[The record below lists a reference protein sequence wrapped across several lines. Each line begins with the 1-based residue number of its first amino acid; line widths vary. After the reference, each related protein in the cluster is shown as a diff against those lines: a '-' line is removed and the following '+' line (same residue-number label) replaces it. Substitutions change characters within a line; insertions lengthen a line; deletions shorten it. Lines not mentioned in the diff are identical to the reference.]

1 VLTIENLG
9 RIVGVHDYQY
19 EIINAGLSENGKLYI
34 FRVHHLVD
42 GGPSREII
50 VYLERKADA
59 NGWYKMAGS
68 WLIRKNN
75 HVSLTIESIAV
86 IERLFNYIK
95 MLC

>member
-9 RIVGVHDYQY
+9 KIVGVHDYEY
-19 EIINAGLSENGKLYI
+19 EILNAGISVNRKLYW
-34 FRVHHLVD
+34 FKVLHLVD
-42 GGPSREII
+42 GGPTKEL
-50 VYLERKADA
+50 VRK
-59 NGWYKMAGS
+59 
-68 WLIRKNN
+68 RN

>member
-1 VLTIENLG
+1 MLTIENLN
-9 RIVGVHDYQY
+9 RIVGVHDFEY
-19 EIINAGLSENGKLYI
+19 EITGAYLSENGKLYI

-50 VYLERKADA
+50 IYLERKADM

-75 HVSLTIESIAV
+75 HVSLTIESIKV
-86 IERLFNYIK
+86 VGTLFNYIK

>member
-9 RIVGVHDYQY
+9 RIVGVHDFEY
-19 EIINAGLSENGKLYI
+19 EIINAGISENDKLYW
-34 FRVHHLVD
+34 FKVHHLID
-42 GGPSREII
+42 GSPSRKII
-50 VYLERKADA
+50 IYLERKADA
-59 NGWYKMAGS
+59 NGWYKMAGPD
-68 WLIRKNN
+68 LIRKRN